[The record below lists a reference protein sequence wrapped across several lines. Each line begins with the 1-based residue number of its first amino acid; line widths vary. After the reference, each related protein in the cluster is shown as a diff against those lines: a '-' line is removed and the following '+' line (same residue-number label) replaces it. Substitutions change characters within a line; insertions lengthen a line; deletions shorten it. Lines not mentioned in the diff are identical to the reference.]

1 MRSRN
6 LKSVHGMH
14 KKTKSCGYVRRQKL
28 VFVDSSILKPRDG
41 MQPKLLGESYTY
53 IVKNVERGSCRN
65 LGVVR
70 LILCVMRSPM

>member
-6 LKSVHGMH
+6 LKSVRGMR
-14 KKTKSCGYVRRQKL
+14 KKTKSCGYMRRQKL
-28 VFVDSSILKPRDG
+28 AFVSSIILKPRDG
-41 MQPKLLGESYTY
+41 IQPKLLGESYVY

-70 LILCVMRSPM
+70 LFPCVMGSPM